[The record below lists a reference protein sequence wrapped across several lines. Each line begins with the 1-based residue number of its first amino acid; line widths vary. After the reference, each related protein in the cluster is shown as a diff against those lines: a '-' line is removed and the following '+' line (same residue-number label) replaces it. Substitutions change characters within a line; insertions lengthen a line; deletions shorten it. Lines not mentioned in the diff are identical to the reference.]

1 MSKPNEKRFK
11 AETLYKKGLS
21 YKEISEKLDT
31 PESTIRRWKST
42 YKWENPNDPNTR
54 TQSAEQKTKKKRGGQ
69 KGNVNAVGNN
79 GGAPS
84 GNTNALK
91 HGGYSKILQ
100 SNLSEEEKA
109 LFKSVPTDSE
119 KILTDELALLT
130 VREHRLLKAI
140 KKYTDMPG
148 GQAVQ
153 YITSIEDKKIF
164 DNSAEG
170 EDEKKRYQEIRQEKQ
185 DEGLVTYFG
194 KNLNV
199 TTQTEATYNI
209 VLRLERELTS
219 VQRQKE
225 RTIMLLHRMGYD
237 AKMLE
242 IKMKQIGEGETEIED
257 TDDIDGE
264 IYGEDIQEEK
274 NNSV

>member
-21 YKEISEKLDT
+21 YKEISEKLGT

-54 TQSAEQKTKKKRGGQ
+54 TQSAELKTKKKRGGQ

-91 HGGYSKILQ
+91 HGGYSKILK
-100 SNLSEEEKA
+100 STFTEEEA
-109 LFKSVPTDSE
+109 ELFSDTPKSELD
-119 KILTDELALLT
+119 IMQDEVAMLT
-130 VREHRLLKAI
+130 VREHRLLQAI
-140 KKYTDMPG
+140 KKYTNIKG

-153 YITSIEDKKIF
+153 YITSIEDKKMF
-164 DNSAEG
+164 DDSDEG
-170 EDEKKRYQEIRQEKQ
+170 KDEKNRYQKIRQEKQ

-209 VLRLERELTS
+209 VLRLERELTA
-219 VQRQKE
+219 VQKQKHKILETMARIKNE
-225 RTIMLLHRMGYD
+225 RGDGKDDFVEEWFD
-237 AKMLE
+237 ALNELE
-242 IKMKQIGEGETEIED
+242 ED
-257 TDDIDGE
+257 D
-264 IYGEDIQEEK
+264 EE
-274 NNSV
+274 NESDS

>member
-31 PESTIRRWKST
+31 PESTIRRWKSV
-42 YKWENPNDPNTR
+42 YKWDDSNNTNTR
-54 TQSAEQKTKKKRGGQ
+54 TKNKQQPKKKKRGAQ
-69 KGNVNAVGNN
+69 EGNVNAVGN
-79 GGAPS
+79 GAPS
-84 GNTNALK
+84 GNSNALK

-100 SNLSEEEKA
+100 STFTEEEA
-109 LFKSVPTDSE
+109 ELFSDTPKSELD
-119 KILTDELALLT
+119 IMQDEVAVLT
-130 VREHRLLKAI
+130 VREHRLLQAI
-140 KKYTDMPG
+140 KKYTDIKG
-148 GQAVQ
+148 GQTVQ

-170 EDEKKRYQEIRQEKQ
+170 KNEKTRYQEIRQEKQ

-209 VLRLERELTS
+209 VLRLERELTA
-219 VQRQKE
+219 VQKQKHKILETIARIKNE
-225 RTIMLLHRMGYD
+225 RGDGKDDFVEEWFDTLNE
-237 AKMLE
+237 LE
-242 IKMKQIGEGETEIED
+242 ED
-257 TDDIDGE
+257 DKENESD
-264 IYGEDIQEEK
+264 
-274 NNSV
+274 S

>member
-31 PESTIRRWKST
+31 PEATIRRWKCT
-42 YKWENPNDPNTR
+42 YKWDDPNNSNNPSTR
-54 TQSAEQKTKKKRGGQ
+54 TKKTNNKEKKKRGAP
-69 KGNVNAVGNN
+69 KGNVNSVGN
-79 GGAPS
+79 GAPV

-100 SNLSEEEKA
+100 ST
-109 LFKSVPTDSE
+109 F
-119 KILTDELALLT
+119 TDEEAELFSDTPKSELNIMQDEVAMLT

-140 KKYTDMPG
+140 QKYTEIKG

-164 DNSAEG
+164 DKTDEG
-170 EDEKKRYQEIRQEKQ
+170 EEEETRYRELRREKQ
-185 DEGLVTYFG
+185 DEDLVTYFG

-209 VLRLERELTS
+209 VLRLERELTA
-219 VQRQKE
+219 VQKQKHKILETIAHIKNE
-225 RTIMLLHRMGYD
+225 RGDGKDDFVDEWFETLSD
-237 AKMLE
+237 LE
-242 IKMKQIGEGETEIED
+242 A
-257 TDDIDGE
+257 
-264 IYGEDIQEEK
+264 EE
-274 NNSV
+274 NESEA

>member
-42 YKWENPNDPNTR
+42 YKWENANDPNTR
-54 TQSAEQKTKKKRGGQ
+54 TKTSEQKEKKKRGGQ

-84 GNTNALK
+84 GNSNALK

-109 LFKSVPTDSE
+109 LFKSVPKDSE
-119 KILTDELALLT
+119 EILNDELALLT

-148 GQAVQ
+148 GQTVQ
-153 YITSIEDKKIF
+153 YITSNETKKIF
-164 DNSAEG
+164 AKEEEEQKNRYEELRQAKRAE
-170 EDEKKRYQEIRQEKQ
+170 DKIS
-185 DEGLVTYFG
+185 YFG
-194 KNLNV
+194 KDVNV

-225 RTIMLLHRMGYD
+225 RTAMLLHRMGYD

-264 IYGEDIQEEK
+264 IYGEDI
-274 NNSV
+274 